1 MTRIRRAAV
10 LLGTAATVLLGTA
23 LPAGAQFAQT
33 EKLPTMAI
41 TTVAVEAPTGLD
53 FGGTKC
59 DTRVNADGTTT
70 TTLNAK
76 LSWKGSS
83 SRGVSGYRV
92 VALVNGYPYP
102 IDEVPASVTS
112 LTGSYDASVVNSNN
126 ITVTVTTLTSY
137 GWTKQSQQVG
147 VIKC

>member
-1 MTRIRRAAV
+1 MTRIRRLAV
-10 LLGTAATVLLGTA
+10 LVSTAAALVLAVA
-23 LPAGAQFAQT
+23 LPASATFAET
-33 EKLPTMAI
+33 GTKAVASV
-41 TTVAVEAPTGLD
+41 TTVTVEAPSNLN

-59 DTRVNADGTTT
+59 TTTTNWDGSTT

-76 LSWKGSS
+76 LSWRAST

-102 IDEVPASVTS
+102 IDEVPATQTS
-112 LTGSYDASVVNSNN
+112 LTGTYDASVVNNNN
-126 ITVTVTTLTSY
+126 ISVTVTTLTSY

>member
-1 MTRIRRAAV
+1 MTRIRRLAV
-10 LLGTAATVLLGTA
+10 LVSTAAALVLAGAMPADAQFSNTETKAVASITA
-23 LPAGAQFAQT
+23 L
-33 EKLPTMAI
+33 
-41 TTVAVEAPTGLD
+41 TVDAPTNLN

-59 DTRVNADGTTT
+59 DTVVNWDGSTT

-76 LSWKGSS
+76 LSWRAST

-102 IDEVPASVTS
+102 IDEVPATQTS
-112 LTGSYDASVVNSNN
+112 LTGTYDASVVNNNN
-126 ITVTVTTLTSY
+126 ISVTVTTLTSY